1 MKFLPFQLFLAF
13 LLIFNACDNAA
24 SKPVKK
30 NIFYENG
37 KIRRE
42 SFEVN
47 GKTEGKMTDF
57 FSDGTIR
64 SERLFVNGLQT
75 GRTVIFFQ
83 NGKIKEVQYYDTRGM
98 REKGDSIWYENG
110 KLQFTAQFKDNQR
123 NGEMIKYDTTGNIIY
138 AALMQNDTLVKVL
151 EPK

>member
-1 MKFLPFQLFLAF
+1 MKLIPYPLFFAL
-13 LLIFNACDNAA
+13 LLILNSCNSNE

-42 SFEVN
+42 SFEIN
-47 GKTEGKMTDF
+47 GKAEGKMTDF
-57 FSDGTIR
+57 FMDGKIR
-64 SERLFVNGLQT
+64 SERYFVNGMQT
-75 GRTVIFFQ
+75 GRTVIYYQ
-83 NGKIKEVQYYDTRGM
+83 SGKIKEVQYYDTRGL

-110 KLQFTAQFKDNQR
+110 NLQFTAQFKDNQR
-123 NGEMIKYDTTGNIIY
+123 NGQMIKYDTTGIIIY
-138 AALMQNDTLVKVL
+138 AALMQNDTLIQVL